1 MMNEESL
8 FAAAI
13 EKSSADERQAFLEG
27 ACAGNDALR
36 KRVERLLAA
45 DQHSSGILEHAPD
58 AGLPKDWQPPL
69 ADDRVFA
76 GRFKLREKLGEGGM
90 GEVWVADQTQP
101 VRRRVALKIV
111 RTGADSARMLA
122 RFDQERQA
130 LALMDHPNIAKVFD
144 AGIDSVDEDQQSG
157 VKDQGLSGPNPN
169 ADSGRLSPWAG
180 RPYVV
185 MELIK
190 GVSITQ
196 YCDKAKLVPRAR
208 LELFIQVCHA
218 VQHAHQKGIIHRD
231 LKPSNILVG
240 LYDGKPVPKVIDF
253 GIAKATGPRLT
264 EQTIYTEVGVLVGT
278 LEYMSPEQA
287 ERNNLD
293 IDTRSDVYAL
303 GVVLYELLTGTTP
316 LQRKRTKD
324 AGLWDLLRMIRE
336 EEPPRPS
343 ARLTTTEEMPSIAA
357 NRGLE
362 PKKLNGLLRGEL
374 DWIVMKCLE
383 KDRARRYETAS
394 GLAMDLKRYLA
405 DLPVEAS
412 PPSAGYRFKKF
423 LRRHKRPVLV
433 ASIIFVLL
441 VAGIVGTTLG
451 LKLASDRLAQVE
463 AEKQRADEERSIAKA
478 VDDFL
483 QKDLLDQA
491 DIGNQ
496 AAGNERNRNITVRE
510 LLDRAAQGLE
520 TRFAGQER
528 TEAAIRLTVGRA
540 YQAVGAYPTAQKH
553 MERAVAIR
561 QAKLGPGHPETLEGM
576 ENLAGLYS
584 VRGEYGEAQ
593 RLYEQVLKTRRADNG
608 DNNANTLQS
617 MNDLGLLFLLRGMFE
632 KAEPLLQA
640 ALDGRRAK
648 LGPDHLETLESTR
661 NLARLYS
668 SRNQFHK
675 AEPLH
680 KQALDGLRAKLGA
693 DHPRTIVAMHNMA
706 EPYIKWGRY
715 EEAES
720 TFTELVAV
728 RRTKLG
734 PDHPETLAAMHDLAV
749 VYELR
754 RDYEKAE
761 SLFKQVLARR
771 RATLESGHPDMFATM
786 QQLASVYLLQG
797 QYKEAEPLFKDALA
811 GQRLNPGAG
820 HPDTINTMVNLGVL
834 YRDRDRYSE
843 AESLLREAI
852 ARSKETYGLAHDD
865 THTAIAHLTIL
876 YRKQGKPHL
885 SEPLLR
891 ESVEFVRKHPGQ
903 GSYLYANELG
913 YLADNLL
920 DQKKYAEAEPFARE
934 CLAIRAKNKPGG
946 WTTLFTQFM
955 VGTSLV
961 GQKKYADAEPFLVQ
975 GYEGLK
981 ERVAKMP
988 QADKDELTLALKRVA
1003 QLYDACG
1010 LPEKAALWR
1019 TKLDKP
1025 GTADAK
1031 P

>member
-1 MMNEESL
+1 MNEESL
-8 FAAAI
+8 FAAAL
-13 EKSSADERQAFLEG
+13 EKSSAEDRRAFLER
-27 ACAGNDALR
+27 ACGGDDALR
-36 KRVERLLAA
+36 KRLERLLAA
-45 DQHSSGILEHAPD
+45 DLHSRGILEYPSD
-58 AGLPKDWQPPL
+58 AGPTDWQPQL
-69 ADDRVFA
+69 TGDRVFA
-76 GRFKLREKLGEGGM
+76 GRFKLRQMLGEGGM
-90 GEVWVADQTQP
+90 GEVWVADQIQP
-101 VRRRVALKIV
+101 VRRRVAVKIV

-144 AGIDSVDEDQQSG
+144 AGIDIGGGEERSGATDQEPSAPILTA
-157 VKDQGLSGPNPN
+157 DPDLSHSS
-169 ADSGRLSPWAG
+169 AC

-190 GVSITQ
+190 GASITR
-196 YCDKAKLVPRAR
+196 YCDNAKLSPRER
-208 LELFIQVCHA
+208 LELFIPVCNA

-287 ERNNLD
+287 EQNNLD

-316 LQRKRTKD
+316 LHRQRNNG
-324 AGLWDLLRMIRE
+324 AGLWELLRMIRE
-336 EEPPRPS
+336 DEPPRPS
-343 ARLTTTEEMPSIAA
+343 ARLTTTEELPSIAA

-362 PKKLNGLLRGEL
+362 PKKLNGLVRGEL

-383 KDRARRYETAS
+383 KDRGRRYETAS

-412 PPSAGYRFKKF
+412 PPSATYRLKKF
-423 LRRHKRPVLV
+423 LRRHKGPVLA
-433 ASIIFVLL
+433 ASIISVLL
-441 VAGIVGTTLG
+441 VGGIVGTTVG

-463 AEKQRADEERSIAKA
+463 AEKRRADDERSIAKA

-496 AAGNERNRNITVRE
+496 AAGNDRNRNITVRE

-540 YQAVGAYPTAQKH
+540 YRAVGAYLAAQKH

-561 QAKLGPGHPETLEGM
+561 KAKLGPGHPDTLEGM
-576 ENLAGLYS
+576 QNLAGLYS
-584 VRGEYGEAQ
+584 DRGEYSEAQ
-593 RLYEQVLKTRRADNG
+593 RLYEQVLKARRADG
-608 DNNANTLQS
+608 GENNVNTLQS
-617 MNDLGLLFLLRGMFE
+617 MNDLGLLFLVRGMFDN
-632 KAEPLLQA
+632 AEPLLQA
-640 ALDGRRAK
+640 ALDARLAK
-648 LGPDHLETLESTR
+648 LGPDHLETLESTL

-668 SRNQFHK
+668 SRNQFHQ

-680 KQALDGLRAKLGA
+680 KLALEGLRAKLGP
-693 DHPRTIVAMHNMA
+693 DHPRTIIAMHNMA
-706 EPYIKWGRY
+706 EPYLKWGRY
-715 EEAES
+715 DEAEPL
-720 TFTELVAV
+720 FTQLLTV
-728 RRTKLG
+728 RRAKLG
-734 PDHPETLAAMHDLAV
+734 TDHPETLATMHDLAV
-749 VYELR
+749 VYQMR
-754 RDYEKAE
+754 RDYDKAE

-771 RATLESGHPDMFATM
+771 RASLEPSHPDMLATM
-786 QQLASVYLLQG
+786 QQLASVYMMRG
-797 QYKEAEPLFKDALA
+797 QYDLAEPLFKDALA
-811 GQRLNPGAG
+811 GQRANPGAG
-820 HPDTINTMVNLGVL
+820 HPDTIITMVNLGVL

-852 ARSKETYGLAHDD
+852 ARSKETFGLAHDD
-865 THTAIAHLTIL
+865 THTAISHLAIL
-876 YRKQGKPHL
+876 YRKQGTPHK

-913 YLADNLL
+913 YLSDNLL

-934 CLAIRAKNKPGG
+934 CLAIRAKNKPNG
-946 WTTLFTQFM
+946 WTTFFTRFM

-988 QADKDELTLALKRVA
+988 QADKDELTIALQRLA

-1010 LPEKAALWR
+1010 LPEKSAFWR
-1019 TKLDKP
+1019 TKLVRP
-1025 GTADAK
+1025 GEASAK

>member
-1 MMNEESL
+1 
-8 FAAAI
+8 
-13 EKSSADERQAFLEG
+13 
-27 ACAGNDALR
+27 
-36 KRVERLLAA
+36 
-45 DQHSSGILEHAPD
+45 LEHPQN
-58 AGLPKDWQPPL
+58 AGLATDWQPPP

-76 GRFKLREKLGEGGM
+76 GRFKLRQKLGEGGM

-101 VRRRVALKIV
+101 VRRRVALKLV
-111 RTGADSARMLA
+111 RPGADSARMLA

-144 AGIDSVDEDQQSG
+144 AGIDPSGEDQHSG
-157 VKDQGLSGPNPN
+157 VMDQGLSGPIPK
-169 ADSGRLSPWAG
+169 ADSGRLFPWAG

-196 YCDKAKLVPRAR
+196 YCDNARLSPRAR

-264 EQTIYTEVGVLVGT
+264 EQSIYTEVGVLVGT

-293 IDTRSDVYAL
+293 IDTRSDVYTL

-324 AGLWDLLRMIRE
+324 VPLWDLLRMIRE
-336 EEPPRPS
+336 VEPPRPS
-343 ARLTTTEEMPSIAA
+343 ARLTTTEELPSIAA

-362 PKKLNGLLRGEL
+362 PRKLNGLLRGEL

-383 KDRARRYETAS
+383 KDRARRYETAND
-394 GLAMDLKRYLA
+394 LAMDLKRYLA

-423 LRRHKRPVLV
+423 LRRHKGPVLV
-433 ASIIFVLL
+433 ATIISVLL
-441 VAGIVGTTLG
+441 VAGIVGTTAG

-463 AEKQRADEERSIAKA
+463 AEKKRADDERSIATA
-478 VDDFL
+478 VDNFL

-491 DIGNQ
+491 DVGNQ
-496 AAGNERNRNITVRE
+496 AAGKERNRNITVRE

-520 TRFAGQER
+520 TRFAGQET
-528 TEAAIRLTVGRA
+528 TEAAIRLTVARA
-540 YQAVGAYPTAQKH
+540 YRAVGAYPQAQKH

-561 QAKLGPGHPETLEGM
+561 QAMLGAGHSQTLEAI
-576 ENLAGLYS
+576 ENLAGLCS
-584 VRGEYGEAQ
+584 DRGEYGEAE
-593 RLYEQVLKTRRADNG
+593 RLYEQVLKTRRANEG
-608 DNNANTLQS
+608 ANNAGTLRS
-617 MNDLGLLFLLRGMFE
+617 MNDLGLLFLVRGMFD

-640 ALDGRRAK
+640 ALDARLVT
-648 LGPDHLETLESTR
+648 LGPEHLDTLESTL

-680 KQALDGLRAKLGA
+680 KQALEGLRAKLGA
-693 DHPRTIVAMHNMA
+693 DHPRTIMAMHHMA
-706 EPYIKWGRY
+706 EPYLKWGRY
-715 EEAES
+715 DEAEPI
-720 TFTELVAV
+720 FTELVSI
-728 RRTKLG
+728 RRAKLG
-734 PDHPETLAAMHDLAV
+734 PDHPETLGTMHDLAV
-749 VYELR
+749 VYEMR

-761 SLFKQVLARR
+761 SLFKQVLERR
-771 RATLESGHPDMFATM
+771 RATSEPSHPDVFATM
-786 QQLASVYLLQG
+786 QQLASVYILRG
-797 QYKEAEPLFKDALA
+797 QYEQAEPLLKEALA
-811 GQRLNPGAG
+811 AQRANPGAG
-820 HPDTINTMVNLGVL
+820 HPDTIITMLNLGVL
-834 YRDRDRYSE
+834 YREAGRYSE
-843 AESLLREAI
+843 AESLLCEAI
-852 ARSKETYGLAHDD
+852 TRSKETHGLAHDD
-865 THTAIAHLTIL
+865 THTAIAHLAIL

-891 ESVEFVRKHPGQ
+891 ESVEFVRKHPGKE
-903 GSYLYANELG
+903 SYLYANELG
-913 YLADNLL
+913 YLSDNLL
-920 DQKKYAEAEPFARE
+920 DQGKCAESEPFARE

-946 WTTLFTQFM
+946 WTTFFTRFM
-955 VGTSLV
+955 LGTALV
-961 GQKKYADAEPFLVQ
+961 GQKKYADAEPFLEQ

-988 QADKDELTLALKRVA
+988 QEDQDELTVALGRLVR
-1003 QLYDACG
+1003 LYDSCG
-1010 LPEKAALWR
+1010 RPEKAAVWR
-1019 TKLDKP
+1019 TKLGKP